1 VDDATWSSRHFC
13 LLTPRMVPGEYTRR
27 CSANGRTER
36 ASAIRLESIL
46 QSSDDRNDKYPTIS
60 AIYFV
65 VRERIFCDNQGNGA
79 ST

>member
-1 VDDATWSSRHFC
+1 VM
-13 LLTPRMVPGEYTRR
+13 LRR
-27 CSANGRTER
+27 KLYSGTGWLH
-36 ASAIRLESIL
+36 SMDSIL
-46 QSSDDRNDKYPTIS
+46 QSSDVRNDKYPTIS